1 MKNLIQNYGQVDVIG
16 YWSAT
21 DIFSERIDSEA
32 LLFGGCGLITRDGI
46 RKPAYFAFEHLNN
59 LEKYYYGKGQY
70 SLVSGNGK
78 DLFYICCHNYKH
90 FNFRYYSLNED
101 EIEEEQQPRLYA
113 DNESIQLSF
122 RLKNVNDGIYQI
134 KVFSVNQENG
144 NVQNEWRKLDYFND
158 LSVKEIE
165 YLKMTCQPKLTI
177 RKAEAVDHVL
187 VVETKL
193 TAQEIQGIV
202 ISEMP

>member
-1 MKNLIQNYGQVDVIG
+1 M
-16 YWSAT
+16 
-21 DIFSERIDSEA
+21 
-32 LLFGGCGLITRDGI
+32 
-46 RKPAYFAFEHLNN
+46 
-59 LEKYYYGKGQY
+59 
-70 SLVSGNGK
+70 SGNGK

-144 NVQNEWRKLDYFND
+144 NVQNEWKNW
-158 LSVKEIE
+158 
-165 YLKMTCQPKLTI
+165 TI
-177 RKAEAVDHVL
+177 SMICR
-187 VVETKL
+187 
-193 TAQEIQGIV
+193 
-202 ISEMP
+202 